1 MDCCSTLATLSG
13 GTWSAWVDQIVLIDM
28 KLKWRI
34 QEGKNNP
41 TIQSKHIVHLAS
53 CYCSSTHTMLL
64 YIEHSETQCEGAEL
78 VDECSDKSLRPSCL
92 LLPPPLMELLLPS
105 AVVSAGNRAL
115 HAAAPSPCRHRCLRQ
130 AARVAADCFTS
141 RRRYVSCR
149 RSQGTRREKHLTFTQ
164 IIADVEHLYRWHPS
178 VPKPP

>member
-1 MDCCSTLATLSG
+1 
-13 GTWSAWVDQIVLIDM
+13 M

-105 AVVSAGNRAL
+105 AVVSAGYCAL
-115 HAAAPSPCRHRCLRQ
+115 LLR
-130 AARVAADCFTS
+130 AADTAS
-141 RRRYVSCR
+141 
-149 RSQGTRREKHLTFTQ
+149 
-164 IIADVEHLYRWHPS
+164 
-178 VPKPP
+178 